1 MKTIRGKKALVT
13 GAGSGIGRA
22 IMIALAKE
30 GADVCLLGRDEAKL
44 QAAAAEARNHGV
56 ETMILRCDLTQPDE
70 ITAAV
75 KSVLAKW
82 QRLDILINN
91 AGVTYYGPTELMT
104 AEQVRQILSANLLAA
119 IQLIRELL
127 PTFIAQREA
136 HILNVSS
143 IFGLITMRKGA
154 AYQATKFGL
163 IGFSN
168 TIRAEY
174 CRRGIGVTTLC
185 PGFVRTPMLENYG
198 TGSAEQR
205 RHAIPHWASST
216 PEHAADVAIR
226 AIRKN
231 KGLVVT
237 AGPLRVAWWLMRLSP
252 GLFDW
257 LMREGWRK

>member
-13 GAGSGIGRA
+13 GAGAGIGRA
-22 IMIALAKE
+22 IAIALARE

-44 QAAAAEARNHGV
+44 QAAATEVRDHGV
-56 ETMILRCDLTQPDE
+56 EAMVLYCDLTEPEE

-82 QRLDILINN
+82 QRLDILVNN
-91 AGVTYYGPTELMT
+91 AGTTYYGPTEQMT
-104 AEQVRQILSANLLAA
+104 AQQVRQMLSTNLLAP

-127 PTFIAQREA
+127 PTFIAQRDA

-154 AYQATKFGL
+154 AYQASKFGL

-168 TIRAEY
+168 TVRAEY
-174 CRRGIGVTTLC
+174 WRRGVGVTVLC

-198 TGSAEQR
+198 TGSAGQR
-205 RHAIPHWASST
+205 RHTIPQWATST
-216 PEHAADVAIR
+216 PEHVADVAIR

-231 KGLVVT
+231 NGLVVT
-237 AGPLRVAWWLMRLSP
+237 AGPLRLAWWLMRLSP